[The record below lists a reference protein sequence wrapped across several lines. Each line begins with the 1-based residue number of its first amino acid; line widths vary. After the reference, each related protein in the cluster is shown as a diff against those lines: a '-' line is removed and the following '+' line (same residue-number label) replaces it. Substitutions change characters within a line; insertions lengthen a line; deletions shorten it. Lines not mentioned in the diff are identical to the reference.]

1 MSEITSAN
9 SVTAAWTQM
18 FLRKWISPCWLASSA
33 EEESWRHFW
42 WWSCCCCSRRAF
54 VVVSEE
60 SVVGIESVVDVK
72 SLLSLEEDNN
82 KSELVRNVG
91 VLGGHWRTER
101 TDPAARANCTVQS
114 KMNTRK

>member
-1 MSEITSAN
+1 
-9 SVTAAWTQM
+9 M
-18 FLRKWISPCWLASSA
+18 FLRKWIRPCWLASSA

-42 WWSCCCCSRRAF
+42 WWSCCCCSSRAF

-60 SVVGIESVVDVK
+60 FVVGIEGAVDVE
-72 SLLSLEEDNN
+72 SSLSLEEDNN

-101 TDPAARANCTVQS
+101 TDPAARANCIVQS